1 MYTIH
6 YLDSKGNVVTD
17 KTLWITIHAR
27 TITVLRKHNY
37 QILSISKE
45 DQIMCKGYINETV
58 EKHIRNAKLKLED
71 IANIVD
77 ISYLNK
83 PSVRETNRLLV
94 QARAYINDALRAARR
109 IERVRYVRPNK
120 KEI

>member
-1 MYTIH
+1 
-6 YLDSKGNVVTD
+6 
-17 KTLWITIHAR
+17 
-27 TITVLRKHNY
+27 
-37 QILSISKE
+37 
-45 DQIMCKGYINETV
+45 MCKGYINETV

-83 PSVRETNRLLV
+83 PSVRETNRLLQ
-94 QARAYINDALRAARR
+94 QARVHINDALRAARR
-109 IERVRYVRPNK
+109 IERVRYARPNK

>member
-45 DQIMCKGYINETV
+45 D
-58 EKHIRNAKLKLED
+58 
-71 IANIVD
+71 
-77 ISYLNK
+77 
-83 PSVRETNRLLV
+83 
-94 QARAYINDALRAARR
+94 
-109 IERVRYVRPNK
+109 
-120 KEI
+120 